1 MKTIKTILSTIKAL
15 YRANIEPM
23 LLEGRQQ
30 RHWDV
35 QIALTDAYT
44 TPDWAEEPKNV
55 GGVRYNYIQEDGI
68 MTVKKS
74 RR

>member
-1 MKTIKTILSTIKAL
+1 VNTFVKIIKTLKSI
-15 YRANIEPM
+15 YRANIEPL

-55 GGVRYNYIQEDGI
+55 GGVRYNYAQIDGV
-68 MTVKKS
+68 MTVTKS

>member
-1 MKTIKTILSTIKAL
+1 MKTIANIYKTIKAI

-35 QIALTDAYT
+35 QIALTDSYT

-55 GGVRYNYIQEDGI
+55 GNVRYNYAQIDGV
-68 MTVKKS
+68 MTVTKS